1 MRVKAVFL
9 DLDGTLLDYEGARWA
24 DTVADVC
31 TALSQGR
38 PDLDTEALCTS
49 YTDIC
54 YAFFTALESPAGAV
68 PVRQPD
74 GFGIWRELW
83 GQALTECGQSDAE
96 VADEAVRHYVAGRT
110 ARYRLFADGL
120 PAITDLRARV
130 GRLALITNG
139 PADTQQHKID
149 VVDLARHF
157 DAIVISGAA
166 GVAKPDPAIF
176 ELAAAQLDVPLSA
189 IWHVGDSLQA
199 DVAGALNAHLGGAVW
214 LNRPGMR
221 TAAVQSR
228 AQPHFEIASLADLAP
243 LLT

>member
-9 DLDGTLLDYEGARWA
+9 DLDGTLLDYEGAAWA

-31 TALSQGR
+31 AALGHGR

-49 YTDIC
+49 YTDLC
-54 YAFFTALESPAGAV
+54 YAFFAALESPAGQV

-83 GQALTECGQSDAE
+83 RQALIKCGQSDAA
-96 VADEAVRHYVAGRT
+96 VADEAVRHYIDSRT

-120 PAITDLRARV
+120 PAIAELRARV
-130 GRLALITNG
+130 DRLALITNG

-149 VVDLARHF
+149 VVGLARHF

-176 ELAAAQLDVPLSA
+176 ELAAAQLDLPLSA

-199 DVAGALNAHLGGAVW
+199 DVAGALNAELGGAVW
-214 LNRPGMR
+214 LNRSGVR
-221 TAAVQSR
+221 TTAAQ
-228 AQPHFEIASLADLAP
+228 AQARPHFEIASLSELAP
-243 LLT
+243 LLA

>member
-9 DLDGTLLDYEGARWA
+9 DLDGTLLDYEGAAWA

-31 TALSQGR
+31 AALGYGR

-54 YAFFTALESPAGAV
+54 YAFFAALESPAGQV

-83 GQALTECGQSDAE
+83 RQALADCGQADPA
-96 VADEAVRHYVAGRT
+96 VVDEAVRRYVASRT
-110 ARYRLFADGL
+110 ARYQLFADGL
-120 PAITDLRARV
+120 PAIADLRARV
-130 GRLALITNG
+130 DRLALITNG

-149 VVDLARHF
+149 VVGLARHF

-176 ELAAAQLDVPLSA
+176 ELAAAQLDLPLSA

-214 LNRPGMR
+214 LNRSGER
-221 TAAVQSR
+221 ATAAQAR
-228 AQPHFEIASLADLAP
+228 ARPHFEIASLDELAP
-243 LLT
+243 LLA

>member
-1 MRVKAVFL
+1 MRVEAVFL
-9 DLDGTLLDYEGARWA
+9 DLDGTLLDYEGAAWA

-38 PDLDTEALCTS
+38 PDLDASALRAR

-54 YAFFTALESPAGAV
+54 YAFFATLESSSGEV
-68 PVRQPD
+68 PVRQAD

-83 GQALTECGQSDAE
+83 RQALAECGQSDAA
-96 VADEAVRHYVAGRT
+96 VVDEAVRHYVDGRT
-110 ARYRLFADGL
+110 ARYQLFADGL
-120 PAITDLRARV
+120 PAITHLRERV

-149 VVDLARHF
+149 VVGLAPHF

-176 ELAAAQLDVPLSA
+176 ELAAAQLGVPPSA
-189 IWHVGDSLQA
+189 IWHVGDSLQS

-214 LNRPGMR
+214 LNRSGMR
-221 TAAVQSR
+221 ATAAQSEAR
-228 AQPHFEIASLADLAP
+228 PHVEIASLAELAA
-243 LLT
+243 LLV